1 MEPAALESE
10 PRVAP
15 LRLRAKWQQCDG
27 ITVRR
32 SFLGGIYTDVASRRR
47 VHETLLVMNWEIRE
61 KRASELTA
69 ELRDRIA
76 ADAGAIMI
84 FLGAGLSY
92 GVGRQLGRAAFDLPR
107 ASLDDRRFPS
117 WSQMIDRMRQELL
130 AAEADA
136 DTRSALE
143 RFFGE
148 QDPLDTAQ
156 LYRQR
161 VGEARYQAFLREQF
175 ETRSADAEALTPSH
189 QALVQLPIGKL
200 FTTNYDRLIELA
212 YQRWGGDLTVATT
225 PEEFLAQEVDRPRPH
240 LIKLHGDIEQP
251 RTIVLTRDDY
261 AGSRLARAEMFRHFE
276 QQARFSSFLFVGF
289 SLRDPTFNLLRDEA
303 RMVMGSNMPAS
314 YLVQEHKDP
323 ITEEYLAH
331 IGVQVIELFSWNE
344 LPRFLHQLNPAVGG
358 SSDTGHA
365 AT

>member
-15 LRLRAKWQQCDG
+15 LRLRTKWQQRDG

-32 SFLGGIYTDVASRRR
+32 SFLGGTCTEVASRRR
-47 VHETLLVMNWEIRE
+47 VHETLSVMNWEIRE

-69 ELRDRIA
+69 ELRGRIA

-136 DTRSALE
+136 DTRSGLE

-148 QDPLDTAQ
+148 QDPLDAAQ

-212 YQRWGGDLTVATT
+212 YER
-225 PEEFLAQEVDRPRPH
+225 
-240 LIKLHGDIEQP
+240 
-251 RTIVLTRDDY
+251 
-261 AGSRLARAEMFRHFE
+261 
-276 QQARFSSFLFVGF
+276 
-289 SLRDPTFNLLRDEA
+289 
-303 RMVMGSNMPAS
+303 
-314 YLVQEHKDP
+314 
-323 ITEEYLAH
+323 
-331 IGVQVIELFSWNE
+331 
-344 LPRFLHQLNPAVGG
+344 
-358 SSDTGHA
+358 
-365 AT
+365 